1 MRLYKDKVAY
11 LTKNME
17 QLQETIHRKQDNMRI
32 VGEVLQ
38 VVRSRGA
45 TV

>member
-1 MRLYKDKVAY
+1 MYKDKVAY

-38 VVRSRGA
+38 VVRTGRTA
-45 TV
+45 ERR